1 MGRTTQPP
9 NYDKYFAEKS
19 YPFEVGKRYVYF
31 SSLQNT
37 KSTAGQMTYTEA
49 SKYLANGMSQISTR
63 RTDNKQEM
71 TKLDTALKYLKT
83 ASEIE
88 RKKETAIFNEFIK
101 NFPERVP
108 KSLDNIDDDYIK
120 YITQINILIKGIK
133 TFKKQ
138 VEAEFTRAKKVQEIE
153 EKLSKRSEEVE
164 AYELKQAQTENFYF
178 KGNVEGQKGQKKK
191 DTGINSIFSNKSNIS
206 VLTDIIIKEYGE
218 KLFEVSH
225 NKLRLNN
232 GQLNALIKILI
243 NKANELFII
252 NNIGKSQN
260 YGINKNK
267 EEYEKKAEE
276 TIKSK
281 EFSDFLKSILNSIDL
296 DDSLTSMAEQYG
308 LNKAATN
315 IEKNNKS
322 IQILKDRLFQSFI
335 NNNQNGT
342 VEDFDNWREKNG
354 ASDEELQDMYART
367 QNVSAQAYYTGE
379 NISLAD
385 MMALQVAATLGG
397 NANPTNDYMAGKV
410 IFSFNENTTASKKIK
425 NNVTRTQ
432 KKLAKEQARVF
443 KKMKKTSNIENY
455 KENIKLLRELRENQE
470 KTLKDL
476 QEKIAQTDE
485 NLNFFLS
492 HVNIHG
498 TVKGYE
504 TVGTNIRGLEGF
516 QGASFGANIFEQ
528 LSIIQETMGSFI
540 TNQDVNWLLFAMI
553 NAASQA
559 IGAENKTALENY
571 FSTMIGYL
579 MFNDAQLLM
588 EDVIHER
595 AYETNGSNDIHLYT
609 INGIYI
615 PNSYILEKTYNAL
628 AKIPPDIQSDK
639 EGLRAR
645 LHVYKGGPV
654 NLTPDL
660 TLKEWEATSD
670 LAIQATKLDMH
681 FLAGFLDILENIAK
695 SVSELI

>member
-1 MGRTTQPP
+1 
-9 NYDKYFAEKS
+9 
-19 YPFEVGKRYVYF
+19 
-31 SSLQNT
+31 
-37 KSTAGQMTYTEA
+37 
-49 SKYLANGMSQISTR
+49 
-63 RTDNKQEM
+63 
-71 TKLDTALKYLKT
+71 
-83 ASEIE
+83 
-88 RKKETAIFNEFIK
+88 
-101 NFPERVP
+101 
-108 KSLDNIDDDYIK
+108 
-120 YITQINILIKGIK
+120 
-133 TFKKQ
+133 
-138 VEAEFTRAKKVQEIE
+138 
-153 EKLSKRSEEVE
+153 
-164 AYELKQAQTENFYF
+164 
-178 KGNVEGQKGQKKK
+178 
-191 DTGINSIFSNKSNIS
+191 
-206 VLTDIIIKEYGE
+206 
-218 KLFEVSH
+218 
-225 NKLRLNN
+225 
-232 GQLNALIKILI
+232 
-243 NKANELFII
+243 
-252 NNIGKSQN
+252 
-260 YGINKNK
+260 
-267 EEYEKKAEE
+267 
-276 TIKSK
+276 
-281 EFSDFLKSILNSIDL
+281 
-296 DDSLTSMAEQYG
+296 
-308 LNKAATN
+308 
-315 IEKNNKS
+315 
-322 IQILKDRLFQSFI
+322 
-335 NNNQNGT
+335 
-342 VEDFDNWREKNG
+342 
-354 ASDEELQDMYART
+354 MYART

-385 MMALQVAATLGG
+385 MMTLQVAATLGG

-410 IFSFNENTTASKKIK
+410 IFSFSENTTASKKIK

-528 LSIIQETMGSFI
+528 LSIIQETMGGFI

-571 FSTMIGYL
+571 FSTMVGYL

-588 EDVIHER
+588 EDVINER
-595 AYETNGSNDIHLYT
+595 AYEANGSNDIHLYT

-628 AKIPPDIQSDK
+628 VKIPPDIQSDK

-660 TLKEWEATSD
+660 TLKEWEATSN

>member
-9 NYDKYFAEKS
+9 NYDKYFADES

-31 SSLQNT
+31 SSLQNA
-37 KSTAGQMTYTEA
+37 KSTAGQMTYIEA
-49 SKYLANGMSQISTR
+49 NKYLTNGMSQISTR
-63 RTDNKQEM
+63 RTNDSQEM

-88 RKKETAIFNEFIK
+88 KKKETAIFNEFIK
-101 NFPERVP
+101 NFPEKIP
-108 KSLDNIDDDYIK
+108 ESLNNIENDYIK
-120 YITQINILIKGIK
+120 YIAQINILIKGIK

-138 VEAEFTRAKKVQEIE
+138 VEAEFIRAKKVQEIE
-153 EKLSKRSEEVE
+153 QKLNERSEEVKD
-164 AYELKQAQTENFYF
+164 YELKQAQTENFYF
-178 KGNVEGQKGQKKK
+178 KGEVEGQKGQKKK
-191 DTGINSIFSNKSNIS
+191 DVGINSIFSNKSNIS
-206 VLTDIIIKEYGE
+206 VLTDIIIQEYGE

-252 NNIGKSQN
+252 NNIKNNQN
-260 YGINKNK
+260 YGININK
-267 EEYEKKAEE
+267 DEYEQKAKE

-281 EFSDFLKSILNSIDL
+281 EFSNFLKNILNSIDL
-296 DDSLTSMAEQYG
+296 DDSLSSIAEQYG
-308 LNKAATN
+308 LNTAADN
-315 IEKNNKS
+315 IKKNNKS
-322 IQILKDRLFQSFI
+322 IQILKDRLFQSFL

-342 VEDFDNWREKNG
+342 VEDFDKWREKNG
-354 ASDEELQDMYART
+354 ASDEELYDMYART

-379 NISLAD
+379 NISLAE
-385 MMALQVAATLGG
+385 MMALQIAATLGG

-410 IFSFNENTTASKKIK
+410 IFSFTENSTVKKGIK
-425 NNVTRTQ
+425 NNITRTQ
-432 KKLAKEQARVF
+432 KKMAKEQARVF
-443 KKMKKTSNIENY
+443 KKLKKTSNLKNY
-455 KENIKLLRELRENQE
+455 KENIQLLRELRTNQE

-476 QEKIAQTDE
+476 QEKISQTDE

-498 TVKGYE
+498 TIKGYE
-504 TVGTNIRGLEGF
+504 TVGTNMRGLEGF
-516 QGASFGANIFEQ
+516 QGASFGANVLEQ
-528 LSIIQETMGSFI
+528 LAIIQETMGDFI
-540 TNQDVNWLLFAMI
+540 SDQDINWLLFAMI
-553 NAASQA
+553 NSASQA

-571 FSTMIGYL
+571 FSTMVGYL

-588 EDVIHER
+588 EDVINER
-595 AYETNGSNDIHLYT
+595 AYEVNGSNDIHLYT

-615 PNSYILEKTYNAL
+615 PNSYILEKTYEAL
-628 AKIPPDIQSDK
+628 IKIPPDIKSDK

-670 LAIQATKLDMH
+670 IAIQATKLDMH
-681 FLAGFLDILENIAK
+681 FLAGFLDILENIANA
-695 SVSELI
+695 VSKVI